1 MFFNYR
7 INKSWNFQIELTGFL
22 LVLLITAYA
31 PVAHAQLVINEV
43 CSSNFSNLSDEDGD
57 FEDWIELYNSSEDTI
72 NIKGYSLT
80 DTRDDPGKWEC
91 PGLKL
96 PPKEYLIIFAS
107 DKNRNRVI
115 RNYQTTIFA
124 TDTFKYISPTF
135 EPDPQW
141 RNNTFNDTAW
151 LTGQE
156 GFGHG
161 EGIYNTEVSDTLMS
175 VFIRKTFQVANISNI
190 VNGQLHVDYDDAFV
204 AFLNGDEIARN
215 NIRPDGA
222 IPEYN
227 QAALHQHPSHL
238 LIGEAPELFTV
249 NHEKLMGLLTEGE
262 NVLALQLHNNWLDAE
277 MSINPFFSYGIDTN
291 HLYFAPT
298 PYWFYH
304 DTLPLHTNFK
314 LDSDGEPLLL
324 FDGNGNLIDELEIP
338 ALPVD
343 VSYGRTYDD
352 SVSYC
357 FYREPSPGF
366 SNNALAKY
374 VGITQGVP
382 EFSKNAGLYNLT
394 FPDSLTIEIFAPN
407 PGDVVRFTLNGNTPA
422 DTSMLYTQAIGITKT
437 TVLKAR
443 LFAGGKLPGKVVTAT
458 YIINKSTNLPVVSIT
473 TDSANLWDYETGIYV
488 KGPDAANNFPYYGAN
503 FWRDVEIQVCFEYFG
518 TAGERLL
525 IQDAGMKIHGG
536 WSRAFNQRSLRLIA
550 RGSFGKSKF
559 DYPFFPDKN
568 IGNFDKLILRN
579 AGNDFQ
585 GAHLRDGLIHKMV
598 QGKTQMATQDYQP
611 VVVYLN
617 GEYWG
622 IQNLREK
629 IDTDYLFEN
638 FALDDQ
644 NINLLENKHEVIEG
658 DKQDFIDLHEFI
670 MNHDLSI
677 HENYETVCQQL
688 DIPGLIDYFAVQ
700 LFIINT
706 DWPQNNTKYWKHVNS
721 KWQYI
726 FMDADNAMNFISSLQ
741 YHDID
746 SYQRILENPTSDH
759 SHIFIRLLENEDF
772 KICYINRTADL
783 MNSIFKPANSIAFI
797 DTIKDSLIG
806 EMAYH
811 KARWGGSV
819 SIWESHHINNKLK
832 TFFINRPDY
841 FRYYTATAFG
851 LDTNIYKLNLETV
864 NGEGSHIGINS
875 LTPDQYPW
883 TGLYYDS
890 VPLILR
896 ALPAPGMEFLHWEEN
911 GEIIST
917 DLQIQWF
924 LQNDD
929 TLKAHFTGVPDT
941 LKPNISEICYQP
953 YSAMEA
959 GDWIE
964 MYNPHDEDI
973 DISGWKL
980 KNDNNFSQFIFE
992 ENTTLQ
998 AGEFLVVAQDSLRF
1012 ASVYP
1017 ELENFT
1023 GPFDFGLRSYG
1034 DVVRLFDENEN
1045 LIVSLK
1051 YYAST
1056 PWPEGA
1062 AGSGR
1067 SIELI
1072 APGLDMN
1079 QAGNW
1084 RLGCLG
1090 GSPGQAPIDCHDEY
1104 LLIFSEFNYKS
1115 HPNMDAG
1122 DWVEIYNRDSIPVNF
1137 KHWKFKDSDRTH
1149 VFMLPDSLT
1158 LQVGGFLVLCEDTT
1172 AFRACY
1178 PDSIQ
1183 IVGNFDFGLSPSS
1196 DHLRLY
1202 DPWDNLVSE
1211 VDYNKDAPWP
1221 QNIDGTGRTAEV
1233 IDIDEDVNQ
1242 GSNWRDGCLGGSPGQ
1257 APIDCHDEYLVIF
1270 SEFNYKSH
1278 PNMDAGDWV
1287 EIYNRDSIPVNFKHW
1302 KFKDSDKTQA
1312 FMLPDSLTLQVGEFL
1327 VLCEDTTAFRACY
1340 PDSIQIVGNFD
1351 FGLSSSGDHI
1361 QLYDPWDNLVSEVDY
1376 SNDTPW
1382 PQNID
1387 GTGRTAEVIDIDE
1400 DVNQGSNWRDGCHGG
1415 SPGQAPIDC
1424 HDEYLVIFS
1433 EFNYKSHPNM
1443 DAGDWVEIYNRDSI
1457 PVNLKHWKFKDS
1469 DKTQAFMLPDSLTLQ
1484 VGGFLVLCE
1493 DTTAFRACYADSIQI
1508 AGNFDFGLSSSGD
1521 HLQLYD
1527 LWDNLVSE
1535 VDYSSDAPW
1544 PQNIDGTGRTAEVI
1558 DINEDV
1564 NQGSNWRDGCLG
1576 GSPGRFPGT
1585 CYDTANIIVTEINF
1599 KSANI
1604 KNTGDWLE
1612 IYNHDTL
1619 AVDLSGWTFRDANTA
1634 HEYLFPEELWLDAG
1648 KYLVLVEDS
1657 VAFASVHDTI
1667 SQFIGSFGFGL
1678 STDEDEIHLY
1688 DKFGQEIIN
1697 ISYMTNPPW
1706 PGNDFAPGRTLELR
1720 DYNGNLN
1727 DPGNWE
1733 LGCFFGSPGRAHLPC
1748 EDSPGIIVTEIQFDS
1763 GDEDDAGDWIEIY
1776 NPGGRETLLYGWT
1789 FRDSD
1794 PEHLYQF
1801 PDETIILPG
1810 AYLVVVENSADFLA
1824 VYDSI
1829 TNFVGGFGF
1838 GLSADAD
1845 EIHIRDG
1852 YHNEIISF
1860 GYQSSGD
1867 WPQNPAAPG
1876 RSFELANYSENPAN
1890 PTNWMLG
1897 CYLGSPGKA
1906 YVECDDI
1913 SIPEIYP
1920 SGISVR
1926 VHPNPFGESALITIK
1941 SNIETNVHITLQ
1953 NIQGMEIMDVFK
1965 GKVSPESFSLP
1976 LNTSSLKNGIYL
1988 LRITSPD
1995 NVSVVKILKY

>member
-1090 GSPGQAPIDCHDEY
+1090 GSPGQAPINCHDEY

-1149 VFMLPDSLT
+1149 V
-1158 LQVGGFLVLCEDTT
+1158 
-1172 AFRACY
+1172 
-1178 PDSIQ
+1178 
-1183 IVGNFDFGLSPSS
+1183 
-1196 DHLRLY
+1196 
-1202 DPWDNLVSE
+1202 
-1211 VDYNKDAPWP
+1211 
-1221 QNIDGTGRTAEV
+1221 
-1233 IDIDEDVNQ
+1233 
-1242 GSNWRDGCLGGSPGQ
+1242 
-1257 APIDCHDEYLVIF
+1257 
-1270 SEFNYKSH
+1270 
-1278 PNMDAGDWV
+1278 
-1287 EIYNRDSIPVNFKHW
+1287 
-1302 KFKDSDKTQA
+1302 
-1312 FMLPDSLTLQVGEFL
+1312 
-1327 VLCEDTTAFRACY
+1327 
-1340 PDSIQIVGNFD
+1340 
-1351 FGLSSSGDHI
+1351 
-1361 QLYDPWDNLVSEVDY
+1361 
-1376 SNDTPW
+1376 
-1382 PQNID
+1382 
-1387 GTGRTAEVIDIDE
+1387 
-1400 DVNQGSNWRDGCHGG
+1400 
-1415 SPGQAPIDC
+1415 
-1424 HDEYLVIFS
+1424 
-1433 EFNYKSHPNM
+1433 
-1443 DAGDWVEIYNRDSI
+1443 
-1457 PVNLKHWKFKDS
+1457 
-1469 DKTQAFMLPDSLTLQ
+1469 FMLPDSLTLQ

-1763 GDEDDAGDWIEIY
+1763 GDEDNAGDWIEIC